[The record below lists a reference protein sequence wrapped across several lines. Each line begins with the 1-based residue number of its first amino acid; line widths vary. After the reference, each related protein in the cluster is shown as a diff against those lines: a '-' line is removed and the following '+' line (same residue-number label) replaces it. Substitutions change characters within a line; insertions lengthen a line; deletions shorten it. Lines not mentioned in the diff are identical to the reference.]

1 MLTLKSGLLQVPWLR
16 PYDEPWPNRIVP
28 RPFVRQATPEELAPI
43 AALAIAQTSRRD
55 DAKTP
60 EAAPS
65 RWLAAHAQPTRQAFP
80 TGQLA
85 LFVHRC
91 VAAFRTQRT
100 ARDRFN
106 PPKRLPTMPKRG

>member
-1 MLTLKSGLLQVPWLR
+1 MGTHR
-16 PYDEPWPNRIVP
+16 NHE
-28 RPFVRQATPEELAPI
+28 FE
-43 AALAIAQTSRRD
+43 RD
-55 DAKTP
+55 DIGAAVLRERELNDALSYLDQVISKLASQ
-60 EAAPS
+60 EAPS

-100 ARDRFN
+100 ARDRFTAV
-106 PPKRLPTMPKRG
+106 PSR